1 MKQAISSLIVA
12 VGAMLAAA
20 GPTLAHHSRAM
31 FDMTK
36 NVTYRAVVKE
46 YRWQNPHSHIVIT
59 VGSDAT
65 DRSTVGTWDVEA
77 SSISL
82 MVSRGWNRKTYKP
95 GDLITVR
102 AGMAPR
108 SFCSSMQSRRT
119 ARGCIARNIGILQ
132 KQNRWIER
140 IGALFCRSRRS
151 NSRLACFITAPFRTS
166 RGHRTRTR
174 TATAGT
180 DQIPSSDSPRKL
192 EQTHSRASGAASDM
206 AV

>member
-36 NVTYRAVVKE
+36 TVTYRGVVKE

-65 DRSTVGTWDVEA
+65 DPSTVGTWDVEA

-82 MVSRGWNRKTYKP
+82 MVSQGWKRMTYKP
-95 GDLITVR
+95 GDLIMVVAHPSRNGSKVVLLFYAIKADGTRLYR
-102 AGMAPR
+102 AH
-108 SFCSSMQSRRT
+108 
-119 ARGCIARNIGILQ
+119 
-132 KQNRWIER
+132 
-140 IGALFCRSRRS
+140 
-151 NSRLACFITAPFRTS
+151 
-166 RGHRTRTR
+166 HRY
-174 TATAGT
+174 
-180 DQIPSSDSPRKL
+180 PS
-192 EQTHSRASGAASDM
+192 EAE
-206 AV
+206 